1 MAKKPLR
8 LLFLNAQNLFT
19 PDETFYQ
26 SQYTKEEYDEKIN
39 WISSMITYLN
49 GDVCALSEV
58 GEKADQCLKDIV
70 DKLPKNHPEKPDFAY
85 YEHFT
90 PARTGEPI
98 RVAVISRYKLK
109 NKMSL
114 VKYSDDFSVDLLE
127 PGKYAGDEKNWKP
140 VPSYEFSRPVGQITV
155 CLSDTNTF
163 NLFILHLKSK
173 RPKFAKHDG
182 NNEAIAIVRSAIQRN
197 VEAAALR
204 HYLDT
209 FLPKQYTKDSNV
221 PSILVGDFNDVPNSV
236 PLENIRGKFDRNP
249 GPSRKIWAKVDRHR
263 LISCARLH
271 LKKVAY
277 DDKLFSYVHNE
288 NFSLIDQAFVTQHLV
303 TNFKRM
309 EVYNDHV
316 FRHQELKHAN
326 RTKVDQQW
334 MTTVSDH
341 GVVLIELSN
350 MIEG

>member
-8 LLFLNAQNLFT
+8 LLFLNAENLFT
-19 PDETFYQ
+19 PDEVFYG
-26 SQYTKEEYDEKIN
+26 SKYTEEEYNEKVD
-39 WISSMITYLN
+39 WISSMIAGLN
-49 GDVCALSEV
+49 VDVCALSEI
-58 GEKADQCLKDIV
+58 GEKADQCLKEIV
-70 DKLPKNHPEKPDFAY
+70 DKLPKNHPEKPDFVY

-109 NKMSL
+109 NKKSL
-114 VKYSDDFSVDLLE
+114 VKYPDDFSVDLLE
-127 PGKYAGDEKNWKP
+127 PGKDADEETNWIT

-155 CLSDTNTF
+155 CLSDTNMF
-163 NLFILHLKSK
+163 NLFIVHLKSK
-173 RPKFAKHDG
+173 RPRLAKHDEH
-182 NNEAIAIVRSAIQRN
+182 NEAIGIVRSAIQRN

-204 HYLDT
+204 YYLDS
-209 FLPKQYTKDSNV
+209 FLPKQYEEDSNV
-221 PSILVGDFNDVPNSV
+221 PTILVGDFNDIPNSV
-236 PLENIRGKFDRNP
+236 PLENIRGKFDKNP
-249 GPSRKIWAKVDRHR
+249 GPSRKKWAKVDRRR

-277 DDKLFSYVHNE
+277 EDKLFSYVHNE
-288 NFSLIDQAFVTQHLV
+288 NFSLIDQAFITQHLV

-316 FRHQELKHAN
+316 FRHQEIKQN
-326 RTKVDQQW
+326 KRTQVDQQW
-334 MTTVSDH
+334 MTSVSDH

-350 MIEG
+350 VI